1 MDMQV
6 KVDPEEIKRIKQ
18 EIEALEKEKKEIQAK
33 LDEIQTELNAWIQ
46 KRDEKNREVQALRQ
60 KAREFKEKRDEVNKH
75 IQELKKNKDE
85 INAQLDLLYQ
95 EILEYRTKRDEYKQ
109 LRRLN
114 MPKDQIE
121 KKIEKLEWELQTKPA
136 SPERER
142 QIVDQIQV
150 LATELEILQ
159 QADRYHNKFVEAR
172 KKIENLKKARRAIN
186 LEIKQLANQS
196 QQFHEQMIENF
207 DKAKEVKKEADE
219 YHQKVVELR
228 EKVREARNELREIEG
243 KIREFDNKH
252 KELIAYKMVAR
263 MRARKDSNFEKAVA
277 ALEKFKRGEKL
288 TMDELLLLQRYNLV

>member
-18 EIEALEKEKKEIQAK
+18 ELEALEKEKREIQAK
-33 LDEIQTELNAWIQ
+33 LDELQKELDSWIK
-46 KRDEKNREVQALRQ
+46 KRDEKNNEVKALRE
-60 KAREFKEKRDEVNKH
+60 KARELKAKRDEVNAR
-75 IQELKKNKDE
+75 IQELKKNKEE

-114 MPKDQIE
+114 MPKEQIE
-121 KKIEKLEWELQTKPA
+121 KKIEKIEWELQTRPA
-136 SPERER
+136 TPERER
-142 QIVDQIQV
+142 QLVDQIQV

-159 QADRYHNKFVEAR
+159 QADRFHQKFVETR
-172 KKIENLKKARRAIN
+172 KKIENLKKARNAIN

-196 QQFHEQMIENF
+196 QQYHEGMIEHF
-207 DKAKEVKKEADE
+207 EKAKEVKKEADE
-219 YHQKVVELR
+219 YHAKVVELR
-228 EKVREARNELREIEG
+228 EKVREARKALREIER
-243 KIREFDNKH
+243 KIREYDDRH
-252 KELIAYKMVAR
+252 KELIAYRMVAR
-263 MRARKDSNFEKAVA
+263 MRSKKDSNFEKAVE